1 MAEHFDIV
9 LTKKYSMSCI
19 DNFVEMYNI
28 TPGQKIIVENN
39 LLRTTEDETFTHS
52 DSDSESET
60 ESEAQSNTVS
70 ENEADEQQEPTNS
83 SDTNDVEI
91 LEHCE

>member
-1 MAEHFDIV
+1 
-9 LTKKYSMSCI
+9 MSCI

-28 TPGQKIIVENN
+28 TPGQKIIVEKN

-52 DSDSESET
+52 DSESET
-60 ESEAQSNTVS
+60 ESEAQSNTGS
-70 ENEADEQQEPTNS
+70 ENESDEQQEPTNS

-91 LEHCE
+91 LERCD

>member
-1 MAEHFDIV
+1 MAEHFDII
-9 LTKKYSMSCI
+9 LTKKYSLSCI

-28 TPGQKIIVENN
+28 MPGQKIIVENN
-39 LLRTTEDETFTHS
+39 LLRVTEDETFTHS
-52 DSDSESET
+52 DSESDTDSETQSNT
-60 ESEAQSNTVS
+60 ESE
-70 ENEADEQQEPTNS
+70 NETDEQQELTNS